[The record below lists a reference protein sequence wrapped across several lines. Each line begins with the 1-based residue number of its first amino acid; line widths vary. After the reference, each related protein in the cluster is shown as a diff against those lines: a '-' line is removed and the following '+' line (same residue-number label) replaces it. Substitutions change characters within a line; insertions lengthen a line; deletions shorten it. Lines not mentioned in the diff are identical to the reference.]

1 MWAWPNI
8 ELCNGRSLNVI
19 PGKTATVAR
28 IFRPFM
34 PSSIKTQDIKVV
46 FVRFLHVCVSLFLH
60 FVKTGTNS
68 PTGTPPGQQAKFR
81 DCPGQTGTVGNYDT
95 DSGLKLLSF
104 YILAYLCMTMISHMT
119 MYTRR
124 CTKRLLQKSLHV
136 AHTQCT
142 VSVIMYN
149 PCYNTNLV

>member
-68 PTGTPPGQQAKFR
+68 PTGTPPGQQAMSRPNR
-81 DCPGQTGTVGNYDT
+81 DSWQLWDGPDNEQYIAVLIRHMHVSSCQTDDVKT
-95 DSGLKLLSF
+95 
-104 YILAYLCMTMISHMT
+104 
-119 MYTRR
+119 
-124 CTKRLLQKSLHV
+124 
-136 AHTQCT
+136 
-142 VSVIMYN
+142 
-149 PCYNTNLV
+149 